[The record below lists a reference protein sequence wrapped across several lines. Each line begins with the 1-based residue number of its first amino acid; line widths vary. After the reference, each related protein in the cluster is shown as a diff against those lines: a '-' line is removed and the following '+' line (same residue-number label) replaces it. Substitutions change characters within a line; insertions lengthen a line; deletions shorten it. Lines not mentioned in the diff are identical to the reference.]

1 MQILDEEINESE
13 TRTKLEAD
21 FQPKEE
27 EQRRKI
33 SREEKKTSTTF
44 TQLQKN
50 LTKTHNKVI

>member
-21 FQPKEE
+21 FQPKE